1 VVKTFRWGSQGM
13 EYPMET
19 SEPNVA
25 RPIDARPTI
34 PVFLVHQIL
43 LGARRLAVPLDPVL
57 RRAGI
62 SRALLDSPSA
72 RVTQTQCANLMRIL
86 RRVMRDE
93 FWGLLGR
100 PVRPGTY
107 ALACRAMV
115 GEATLGQA
123 IRAGLAHY
131 RLHIDDFV
139 PRLQVR
145 GEVASLR
152 LFGQAL
158 PSEPVAFA
166 QSTFIY
172 QAFGLSSWLTGQT
185 LPLRGVDFVRPP
197 VLGMGGELHRMFDAP
212 AHALQQ
218 HTALHFDARL
228 LALPVVRDDTGL
240 ATFLAEAPGNLVLRY
255 REDDSLREQVRN
267 QLCSRLRNVQDADVT
282 SLETV
287 ADALG
292 MPAATLRRRLWE
304 EDSSFQAIKDT
315 IRRDVAIRDLETS
328 SLSVQEIAE
337 RLGFSEPSAFHRAF
351 KKWTGVAPGEYRRR
365 HRAADGD

>member
-1 VVKTFRWGSQGM
+1 MQYPVV
-13 EYPMET
+13 ET
-19 SEPNVA
+19 AQAEPA
-25 RPIDARPTI
+25 RPIDFRPTI

-43 LGARRLAVPLDPVL
+43 LGARRLALPLEPVL

-62 SRALLDSPSA
+62 SGALLDSPHA

-86 RRVMRDE
+86 RRVLRDE

-100 PVRPGTY
+100 PVRPGVY
-107 ALACRAMV
+107 AQACRAMV
-115 GEATLGQA
+115 REATLGQA
-123 IRAGLAHY
+123 MRAGLEHY

-139 PRLQVR
+139 PRLQLS

-152 LFGQAL
+152 LFVRAPL
-158 PSEPVAFA
+158 SEPLAFA

-172 QAFGLSSWLTGQT
+172 QAFGISSWLTGQT
-185 LPLRGVDFVRPP
+185 LPLRGVDFMRPP
-197 VLGMGGELHRMFDAP
+197 VLGMGEELQRMFDAP

-228 LALPVVRDDTGL
+228 LALPVVRDNAGL
-240 ATFLAEAPGNLVLRY
+240 ATFLSQAPGNLVLRY
-255 REDDSLREQVRN
+255 REDNSLGEQVRN
-267 QLCSRLRNVQDADVT
+267 QLRMRLRSVGDADAT

-287 ADALG
+287 AEALG

-328 SLSVQEIAE
+328 ALSVQEIAE

-365 HRAADGD
+365 HRASDGD